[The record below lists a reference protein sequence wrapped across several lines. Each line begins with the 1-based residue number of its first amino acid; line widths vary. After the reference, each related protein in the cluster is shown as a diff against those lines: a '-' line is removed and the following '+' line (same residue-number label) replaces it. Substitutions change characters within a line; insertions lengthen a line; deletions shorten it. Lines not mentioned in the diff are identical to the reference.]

1 MTFRSAHS
9 IFPITFKRLRALE
22 AFSHSKISSR
32 QENMKLET
40 CSVSLPPTLGAM
52 LATFGQLTEFR
63 VAFGGS
69 RGTVTLIYG
78 DKRRKRT
85 RGKKPSAPGA
95 AKGEPKPAA
104 KLPAAVPSFV
114 PPPAQPGASR
124 EVQGGP
130 KLVAKPLVAG
140 PSGNRSPPSSPTR
153 TTRTGP
159 RQVFPTHASTPRSST
174 SGSTLLPTAP
184 VEPPV
189 TMEVPVEQVAQKR
202 KASSPLPSQ
211 TATRPVSPPS
221 PRRWETARSRI
232 RGRFRDYISPP
243 VDNIA
248 DLPREPATH
257 VWQVLPDEM
266 GKVNIGL
273 AGRSIN
279 KLVITTSQGELFRQV
294 VIDKAVDNTTG
305 HALLKSLLGDGYRV
319 LLPCILKLR
328 NKHTW
333 LQICD
338 SSQ

>member
-1 MTFRSAHS
+1 
-9 IFPITFKRLRALE
+9 
-22 AFSHSKISSR
+22 
-32 QENMKLET
+32 
-40 CSVSLPPTLGAM
+40 M

-130 KLVAKPLVAG
+130 KLVAKPPVAG
-140 PSGNRSPPSSPTR
+140 PSGNRSPASSPTR

-159 RQVFPTHASTPRSST
+159 RQMFPTHTYTPRSST
-174 SGSTLLPTAP
+174 TGSTLLPAAP

-202 KASSPLPSQ
+202 KASSPLPSK
-211 TATRPVSPPS
+211 TVTRPVSPPS
-221 PRRWETARSRI
+221 PRRWETARSRGGLESTS
-232 RGRFRDYISPP
+232 RLPLTRSQACRANRLRTYGRFSQTRWAKSTSGWR
-243 VDNIA
+243 A
-248 DLPREPATH
+248 E
-257 VWQVLPDEM
+257 
-266 GKVNIGL
+266 
-273 AGRSIN
+273 
-279 KLVITTSQGELFRQV
+279 VIQSW
-294 VIDKAVDNTTG
+294 
-305 HALLKSLLGDGYRV
+305 S
-319 LLPCILKLR
+319 
-328 NKHTW
+328 
-333 LQICD
+333 
-338 SSQ
+338 

>member
-1 MTFRSAHS
+1 
-9 IFPITFKRLRALE
+9 
-22 AFSHSKISSR
+22 
-32 QENMKLET
+32 
-40 CSVSLPPTLGAM
+40 M

-85 RGKKPSAPGA
+85 RGKKPSAPVA

-130 KLVAKPLVAG
+130 KLVAKPPVAG
-140 PSGNRSPPSSPTR
+140 PSGNRSPASPTR

-159 RQVFPTHASTPRSST
+159 RQMFPTHTSTPRSST
-174 SGSTLLPTAP
+174 TGSTLPPAAP

-202 KASSPLPSQ
+202 K
-211 TATRPVSPPS
+211 TVTRPVSPPS

-232 RGRFRDYISPP
+232 RGRFREYISSP
-243 VDNIA
+243 VDKIA
-248 DLPREPATH
+248 DLPREPATNI
-257 VWQVLPDEM
+257 WQVLPDEM

-273 AGRSIN
+273 AGRSN
-279 KLVITTSQGELFRQV
+279 SKLVITTSQGELFRQV

-305 HALLKSLLGDGYRV
+305 HALLRSLLGDGYRV
-319 LLPCILKLR
+319 LLPCIVKLR
-328 NKHTW
+328 DKYTW
-333 LQICD
+333 LQISD
-338 SSQ
+338 SSQWVPGFHLTSRASQTLIFFGKAFKIYYYYFFYK

>member
-1 MTFRSAHS
+1 MYKG
-9 IFPITFKRLRALE
+9 KRL
-22 AFSHSKISSR
+22 FPVTHSKISSR

-159 RQVFPTHASTPRSST
+159 RQVFPTHASTLRSST

-243 VDNIA
+243 VENIA
-248 DLPREPATH
+248 DLPREPAAH

-319 LLPCILKLR
+319 MLPCILKLR

-338 SSQ
+338 SSQWVPPYL